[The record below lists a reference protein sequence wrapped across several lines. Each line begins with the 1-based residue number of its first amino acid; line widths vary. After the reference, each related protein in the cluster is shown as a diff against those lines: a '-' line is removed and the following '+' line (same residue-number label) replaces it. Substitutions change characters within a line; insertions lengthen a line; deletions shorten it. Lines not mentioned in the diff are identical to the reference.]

1 MADYR
6 INMALW
12 QVPTMVINYTDPGES
27 AAERLLANTMDAT
40 PLSERIA
47 LLRKRVGK
55 AVAFFNTARPL
66 DRHNVT
72 VFAAPEYLFAKS
84 ASEHFVTEDQKN
96 TLVKELRAISK
107 KFPEVILFPGTIA
120 WTFKTQRGS
129 EATEEALAQREEALR
144 QQKRNERMDFSSK
157 EIRALKDA
165 QLGKEKYFLARN
177 TCYVM
182 KGGQVLL
189 EYHKRDSGG
198 EVNRSTDGENVHFIR
213 GSKDSTFDCEG
224 LSFGLK
230 ICAEVGSALSRLVDV
245 QIVVSAS
252 RAVAPHTMQLKP
264 GGYCGHADAIIKPSV
279 TRHESNGTHVAV
291 GADKRRRGGGPV
303 TRDQAWDRI
312 QKSLKM
318 PPSKQPPKQS
328 LSAQTHPELNPQAED
343 YAEKITEMRGRAR
356 YYRLDYSN

>member
-12 QVPTMVINYTDPGES
+12 QVPTMVINNNDELGN
-27 AAERLLANTMDAT
+27 ARERLLANTMDAT
-40 PLSERIA
+40 PLSERLA
-47 LLRKRVGK
+47 LLRKRVDK
-55 AVAFFNTARPL
+55 AAAFFNTVRPT

-107 KFPEVILFPGTIA
+107 EFPEVILFPGTIA
-120 WTFKTQRGS
+120 WTFKSKPGS
-129 EATEEALAQREEALR
+129 QATVEALAQREEAR
-144 QQKRNERMDFSSK
+144 QKMEREELSPFSRR
-157 EIRALKDA
+157 EIKALKEA
-165 QLGKEKYFLARN
+165 QNSKDSYFLARN
-177 TCYVM
+177 TCYVLQ
-182 KGGQVLL
+182 GGELLL
-189 EYHKRDSGG
+189 EYHKRDNGG
-198 EVNRSTDGENVHFIR
+198 EVNRGTDGENVHFYQ
-213 GSKDSTFDCEG
+213 GSADSVFNREG

-230 ICAEVGSALSRLVDV
+230 ICAEVGSALTRLVDV

-252 RAVAPHTMQLKP
+252 RAVATHNMQIKP

-279 TRHESNGTHVAV
+279 TRRETNGTYVAV
-291 GADKRRRGGGPV
+291 DADKRRRGGGPV
-303 TRDQAWDRI
+303 TRDEAWERI
-312 QKSLKM
+312 QRSLKK
-318 PPSKQPPKQS
+318 PAPKQS
-328 LSAQTHPELNPQAED
+328 LSSRTHPTLDPQVED